1 MFSVNVDKLMKMTP
15 LEAESYAK
23 AADTIE
29 GMLTDSENILSVTGN
44 GLSSFKL
51 AAAFMEKGRK
61 VLFIDADIN
70 QEVFVGKYK
79 LGKNLKG
86 ILDFLRG
93 ETEINDLIC
102 VTNRAN
108 LDVVFTGSTEGMEHF
123 SIQESDLRTAL
134 EFYADKYDIVV
145 VQSDDEGRVASVC
158 DQTVLIIEK
167 DNYSELSA
175 EMRVKELD
183 KKGCFVLG
191 VIIDE

>member
-79 LGKNLKG
+79 L
-86 ILDFLRG
+86 
-93 ETEINDLIC
+93 
-102 VTNRAN
+102 
-108 LDVVFTGSTEGMEHF
+108 
-123 SIQESDLRTAL
+123 
-134 EFYADKYDIVV
+134 
-145 VQSDDEGRVASVC
+145 
-158 DQTVLIIEK
+158 
-167 DNYSELSA
+167 
-175 EMRVKELD
+175 
-183 KKGCFVLG
+183 
-191 VIIDE
+191 